1 MSRRKLSFP
10 ILSASNDVL
19 NKDYIKNNIEDLTK
33 GEVVLNISGDNSTML
48 FFDEN
53 ENLAIF
59 ESSVLV
65 DKKIEKIIEEVNFGE
80 NKEVLDGIT
89 SGMVESWNN
98 AEQNA
103 VSSSKTYTDAQINF
117 ILSGASET
125 FDTLKEIEVWINAHS
140 GQAVTIIE
148 NLNNLNNSA
157 HTHSNKGILDGIT
170 EEKVTAWDAVGGK
183 QDVISDIDDI
193 RNGAAKGATA
203 LQEVPSEY
211 VTETEL
217 QGKGFLTEHQ
227 DISGKQDL
235 ISDLDDIRNGAA
247 KGATALQS
255 VPAEYVTETELT
267 NKKYATEGWV
277 SEEIAKAQLGGE
289 DIDPSVFAT
298 KDDIK
303 DFITSGWVENQGFL
317 TEHQDITGKQDV
329 ISDLETIRANAA
341 KGATALQ
348 SVPAEYVTETELQNK
363 GYLTSHQNISH
374 LATKE
379 ELTGYTTDSEFSAL
393 SITVSQK
400 QDKIENLET
409 IINGAAKGATALQS
423 VPAEYVTETELQ
435 NKGYATQTW
444 VEGKKYLT
452 SHQDISGKQDVI
464 SDLNT
469 IRDGAS
475 KGATALQSVPAEY
488 VTETELTNKGYATQT
503 WVENKGYLTSVPTE
517 YVTETELQN
526 KGYLTSVPSKYVDSD
541 ELASELASYMTI
553 VSAGQLSTEIYGNIS
568 ASVITS
574 IESAQTWV
582 ENKKYLTSHQDISGK
597 QDVISDLDTIRSGA
611 AKGATALQT
620 IGLTKVSLKTY
631 LLGSAIKEGA
641 VSALATST
649 DDIYMEDG
657 ELYATSDERL
667 KDFGDNISVDLD
679 KLSEIP
685 KAYYTWKTKP
695 QGRKMIGLSAQKIGA
710 LYPEVVST
718 DENGKMAVSY
728 EKLSVIALAA
738 IDELHKENEEL
749 KNRLKRIEEKLGL

>member
-65 DKKIEKIIEEVNFGE
+65 DKKIEKIIEGVNFGE

-255 VPAEYVTETELT
+255 VPAEYVTETELQNKGYAT
-267 NKKYATEGWV
+267 QTWVEGKKYLTSHQDISGKQDV
-277 SEEIAKAQLGGE
+277 IS
-289 DIDPSVFAT
+289 DIDDIRNGAAKGATALQEVPSEYVT
-298 KDDIK
+298 ETELQGK
-303 DFITSGWVENQGFL
+303 GFL
-317 TEHQDITGKQDV
+317 TEHQDISGKQDL
-329 ISDLETIRANAA
+329 ISDLDDIR
-341 KGATALQ
+341 
-348 SVPAEYVTETELQNK
+348 
-363 GYLTSHQNISH
+363 
-374 LATKE
+374 
-379 ELTGYTTDSEFSAL
+379 
-393 SITVSQK
+393 
-400 QDKIENLET
+400 
-409 IINGAAKGATALQS
+409 NGAAKGATALQS

-444 VEGKKYLT
+444 VEG
-452 SHQDISGKQDVI
+452 
-464 SDLNT
+464 
-469 IRDGAS
+469 
-475 KGATALQSVPAEY
+475 
-488 VTETELTNKGYATQT
+488 
-503 WVENKGYLTSVPTE
+503 
-517 YVTETELQN
+517 
-526 KGYLTSVPSKYVDSD
+526 
-541 ELASELASYMTI
+541 
-553 VSAGQLSTEIYGNIS
+553 
-568 ASVITS
+568 
-574 IESAQTWV
+574 
-582 ENKKYLTSHQDISGK
+582 KKYLTSHQDISGK

>member
-1 MSRRKLSFP
+1 M
-10 ILSASNDVL
+10 
-19 NKDYIKNNIEDLTK
+19 
-33 GEVVLNISGDNSTML
+33 
-48 FFDEN
+48 
-53 ENLAIF
+53 
-59 ESSVLV
+59 
-65 DKKIEKIIEEVNFGE
+65 
-80 NKEVLDGIT
+80 
-89 SGMVESWNN
+89 
-98 AEQNA
+98 
-103 VSSSKTYTDAQINF
+103 
-117 ILSGASET
+117 
-125 FDTLKEIEVWINAHS
+125 WINAHS

-329 ISDLETIRANAA
+329 SSDLETIRANAA

>member
-65 DKKIEKIIEEVNFGE
+65 DKKIEKIIEGVNFGE

-255 VPAEYVTETELT
+255 VPAEYVTETEL
-267 NKKYATEGWV
+267 
-277 SEEIAKAQLGGE
+277 
-289 DIDPSVFAT
+289 
-298 KDDIK
+298 
-303 DFITSGWVENQGFL
+303 
-317 TEHQDITGKQDV
+317 
-329 ISDLETIRANAA
+329 
-341 KGATALQ
+341 
-348 SVPAEYVTETELQNK
+348 
-363 GYLTSHQNISH
+363 
-374 LATKE
+374 
-379 ELTGYTTDSEFSAL
+379 
-393 SITVSQK
+393 
-400 QDKIENLET
+400 
-409 IINGAAKGATALQS
+409 
-423 VPAEYVTETELQ
+423 Q

-444 VEGKKYLT
+444 VEG
-452 SHQDISGKQDVI
+452 
-464 SDLNT
+464 
-469 IRDGAS
+469 
-475 KGATALQSVPAEY
+475 
-488 VTETELTNKGYATQT
+488 
-503 WVENKGYLTSVPTE
+503 
-517 YVTETELQN
+517 
-526 KGYLTSVPSKYVDSD
+526 
-541 ELASELASYMTI
+541 
-553 VSAGQLSTEIYGNIS
+553 
-568 ASVITS
+568 
-574 IESAQTWV
+574 
-582 ENKKYLTSHQDISGK
+582 KKYLTSHQDISGK

>member
-33 GEVVLNISGDNSTML
+33 GEVVLNISGDNSTMM

-65 DKKIEKIIEEVNFGE
+65 DKKIEKIIEEVSFGE

-98 AEQNA
+98 LIQSAHTHENKTILDSLTGDVINSWNNAAQNA
-103 VSSSKTYTDAQINF
+103 VSSSKTYTDDQINF

-148 NLNNLNNSA
+148 NLNTLNSSA
-157 HTHSNKGILDGIT
+157 HTHNNKGILDGIT
-170 EEKVTAWDAVGGK
+170 EEKVAAWDAIGGK
-183 QDVISDIDDI
+183 QDVISDLDDI

-203 LQEVPSEY
+203 LQEVPAEY

-227 DISGKQDL
+227 DISGKQDA
-235 ISDLDDIRNGAA
+235 ISDLEAIRSGAA

-255 VPAEYVTETELT
+255 VPAEYITETELT

-303 DFITSGWVENQGFL
+303 DFVTSGWVENQGFL

-329 ISDLETIRANAA
+329 ISDLEAIRSGAA

-348 SVPAEYVTETELQNK
+348 SVPAEYVTETELTNK
-363 GYLTSHQNISH
+363 GYLTSHQDISH
-374 LATKE
+374 LATKS
-379 ELTGYTTDSEFSAL
+379 ELTGYTTDSEFSTL

-423 VPAEYVTETELQ
+423 VPAEYITETELA

-444 VEGKKYLT
+444 VENKKYLT

-464 SDLNT
+464 SDLEA
-469 IRDGAS
+469 IRSGAS

-488 VTETELTNKGYATQT
+488 VTETELTNKGYATQ
-503 WVENKGYLTSVPTE
+503 S
-517 YVTETELQN
+517 
-526 KGYLTSVPSKYVDSD
+526 
-541 ELASELASYMTI
+541 
-553 VSAGQLSTEIYGNIS
+553 
-568 ASVITS
+568 
-574 IESAQTWV
+574 WV

-597 QDVISDLDTIRSGA
+597 QDVITDLETIRTNAAKGATALQSVPAEYVTETELTNKGYLTEHQDISGKQDVISDLETIRSGA
-611 AKGATALQT
+611 AKGATSLQS
-620 IGLTKVSLKTY
+620 IGLTKVSLKAY
-631 LLGSAIKEGA
+631 LLGSAIKEGS

-685 KAYYTWKTKP
+685 KAYYTWKTNP

-749 KNRLKRIEEKLGL
+749 KHRLKRIEEKLGL